1 MHHQPLNLKKFIS
14 LSPSD
19 CLLFMEDGDMIVV
32 NTEQVLE
39 RVRIGSIFS
48 LKNEDCTDIILIKS
62 KENFLFTIENHRME
76 FYSA

>member
-1 MHHQPLNLKKFIS
+1 
-14 LSPSD
+14 
-19 CLLFMEDGDMIVV
+19 MEDGDIVV
-32 NTEQVLE
+32 LNTEQVLE

-76 FYSA
+76 FYSVQTFKKSDSWDYFFPYCI